1 MTTALASQT
10 DALFA
15 GPATG
20 AELATRTGAAERCEQ
35 ERA

>member
-20 AELATRTGAAERCEQ
+20 PVLATRTGAKKSS
-35 ERA
+35 

>member
-15 GPATG
+15 GPTTG
-20 AELATRTGAAERCEQ
+20 PELATRTGAEESS
-35 ERA
+35 